1 MALRSW
7 KSAKATGRPVRTS
20 GREKWSM
27 GLSLEVFSPATAD
40 SAERRRAPRTKI
52 HFRMVECSVLKYLL
66 TGKPR
71 ATFGSPGFA
80 ADSVSHPR
88 LRRHLQLDFL
98 AVALDL
104 HMHGGA
110 GLDGAGGVEQIHQSV
125 GPTAVE
131 CEQPIAGL
139 QPRFRGRAVRQH
151 FLDVQARSLVAGAL
165 VGSEAPLPGRSEDG
179 RALVAA
185 AAHAAHELRLQRLK
199 NVGRLEAGG
208 HEGHFLRLVIDGRAI
223 AGEKGEADDAVNR
236 AEHLRDGG

>member
-98 AVALDL
+98 AV
-104 HMHGGA
+104 
-110 GLDGAGGVEQIHQSV
+110 
-125 GPTAVE
+125 P
-131 CEQPIAGL
+131 
-139 QPRFRGRAVRQH
+139 
-151 FLDVQARSLVAGAL
+151 ARSLVAGAL

-185 AAHAAHELRLQRLK
+185 AAHAPHELRLQRLK

-236 AEHLRDGG
+236 AE